1 MSPGTQL
8 VLIRHGETEW
18 TERNRL
24 HGRLDSPLSATGTRH
39 SELTAQRLRGERFDA
54 LYSSPQGRAMQT
66 AAIVRE
72 AVGLTPVPL
81 DGFRE
86 GDFGWIEGWPV
97 ARMGAHSPE
106 PKILKQFVMW
116 LWRMTAERPDQV
128 SSRLSAAVNMLV
140 ERHPQGRLLVVT
152 HFFALSIFMAY
163 LVKREPD
170 SWQNY
175 SHWTACGISE
185 FHLVDGR
192 WQIIY
197 LNDDHHLQEERQ
209 P

>member
-1 MSPGTQL
+1 MRL
-8 VLIRHGETEW
+8 VLVRHGETEW
-18 TERNRL
+18 TERGLL
-24 HGRLDSPLSATGTRH
+24 HGRLDSPLSATGKRH
-39 SELTAQRLRGERFDA
+39 ADLTARRLQGGHFDA
-54 LYSSPQGRAMQT
+54 LYSSPQGRAMET
-66 AAIVRE
+66 AAIMGQ
-72 AVGLTPVPL
+72 AIGLIPQPVEGL
-81 DGFRE
+81 RE
-86 GDFGWIEGWPV
+86 GDFGWVEGWPV
-97 ARMGAHSPE
+97 AKMDAHSPE

-116 LWRMTAERPDQV
+116 LWRTTAEHPDHV
-128 SSRLSAAVNMLV
+128 SRRLLAAVNRLIV
-140 ERHPQGRLLVVT
+140 QHPQGRLLVVT

-197 LNDDHHLQEERQ
+197 LNDDQHLQEERQ
-209 P
+209 L